1 MNISSVLTQSAKML
15 GDKIAIIDSSKKAL
29 TFSQLEDLSN
39 SFANGLKKL
48 GVEKGDKVL
57 VFLKPSL
64 EFPAMAFALYK
75 LQAIPI
81 FIDPGMGKQNL
92 LNSIKS
98 IRPKVLIAIP
108 KVFLA
113 KFIYPDYFASI
124 KIQVKTGST
133 WQKITGLIDLEKF
146 PKDFTVEETP
156 SDDTAAILFTS
167 GGTGTPKGVVYTHKI
182 FKTQMDLLG
191 KMYQLSPA
199 DIDLSGFPL
208 FSLFTVGLGMTT
220 IIPRLDVSKP
230 SSCDPAKIVSDIQT
244 YKVTYCSG
252 SPAIWTRVA
261 DYCIQKG
268 ITLPSLKSL
277 VMFGAPIPLSLH
289 QKFKKIL
296 THGDTYTPYGATESL
311 PVSSISGSEIL
322 EKFSEKM
329 KHGFGTC
336 VGKPIIEVKIIPI
349 TDNRL
354 TQITPLKPNEVGEIV
369 VSGES
374 VTASYFE
381 RDLDT
386 KNAKIIDGGILYH
399 RMGDLGYLDDKGYLW
414 FCGRKAHRVL
424 DLYSIPCEAIF
435 NNHPEV
441 ARSALIE
448 YFDKPALVIERLD
461 QKIPKGLKRKNFEE
475 ELKNLGKNYSHTKE
489 ITTFFYKKTFPV
501 DVRHNIKIDRLLLAD
516 EARKG
521 VL

>member
-1 MNISSVLTQSAKML
+1 MNIASVLIQSSKML
-15 GDKIAIIDSSKKAL
+15 GHKIAIIDADKKVL
-29 TFSQLEDLSN
+29 TFSQLESKSN
-39 SFANGLKKL
+39 SFANGFQKL

-64 EFPAMAFALYK
+64 DFPAVAFALYK
-75 LQAIPI
+75 LQAIPV
-81 FIDPGMGKQNL
+81 FIDPGMGKNNL

-98 IRPKVLIAIP
+98 IKPKVLIAVP

-113 KFIYPDYFASI
+113 KAIYPDYFASV
-124 KIQVKTGST
+124 KIQVKTGSS
-133 WQKITGLIDLEKF
+133 WQKITGLLDLEKF
-146 PKDFTVEETP
+146 PVDFMVEETP
-156 SDDTAAILFTS
+156 SNDTAAILFTS
-167 GGTGTPKGVVYTHKI
+167 GGTGAPKGVVYTHKI

-191 KMYQLSPA
+191 KMYKLSPE

-220 IIPRLDVSKP
+220 IIPKIDVSKP
-230 SSCDPAKIVSDIQT
+230 GSCNPAKIVSDIQT

-252 SPAIWTRVA
+252 SPAIWVRVA
-261 DYCIQKG
+261 DYCLQKG

-296 THGDTYTPYGATESL
+296 TNGDTYTPYGATESL

-322 EKFSEKM
+322 DRFSQKM
-329 KHGFGTC
+329 KNGMGTC
-336 VGKPIIEVKIIPI
+336 VGRPVIEVKIIPI
-349 TDNRL
+349 TDKIL
-354 TQITPLKPNEVGEIV
+354 CEITPLRPNEVGEIA
-369 VSGES
+369 VSGEV
-374 VTASYFE
+374 VTSSYFE
-381 RDLDT
+381 KEIDT
-386 KNAKIIDGGILYH
+386 QNAKILTDGKLYH
-399 RMGDLGYLDDKGYLW
+399 RMGDLGYLDDLGYLW
-414 FCGRKAHRVL
+414 FCGRKAHRVKN
-424 DLYSIPCEAIF
+424 LYSIPCEAIF

-441 ARSALIE
+441 KRSALIE
-448 YFDKPALVIERLD
+448 YNTKPALVIERAD
-461 QKIPKGLKRKNFEE
+461 QKIPKGLKRQTFEE

-489 ITTFFYKKTFPV
+489 ITTFFYKKSFPV

-521 VL
+521 IL